1 MGKPHIKLTSKS
13 YTQES
18 CLRQMSSDNKHI
30 FPIQTSHCMPDFE
43 HHPSTVVNHL
53 QLATH
58 THKKNA
64 FAPSLPASLTNNN
77 ILQLHAI
84 IQIVDKHFSKLHS
97 TTTVNSLQV
106 TLSQA
111 GSFVFRFGQQQQLHV
126 RYADFH
132 KDIANLFRLQCRAC
146 LACIALPA
154 LVPLLRLL
162 EPRSPSILLEGVERK
177 KPNSFSKCTMTGLP
191 SLSIRITA
199 TFASL
204 SS

>member
-1 MGKPHIKLTSKS
+1 MGKLHIKLTSKS

-18 CLRQMSSDNKHI
+18 CLRQMSSDNEHI

-58 THKKNA
+58 TKNA
-64 FAPSLPASLTNNN
+64 LAPSLPASLTNNN
-77 ILQLHAI
+77 ILQLHAMV
-84 IQIVDKHFSKLHS
+84 QIVDTHFSKLHS

-111 GSFVFRFGQQQQLHV
+111 ESFVFRCGQQQQLHV

-132 KDIANLFRLQCRAC
+132 KDIANLFRLQRRAC

-177 KPNSFSKCTMTGLP
+177 KPNSFFKCTMTGLP

-204 SS
+204 PS